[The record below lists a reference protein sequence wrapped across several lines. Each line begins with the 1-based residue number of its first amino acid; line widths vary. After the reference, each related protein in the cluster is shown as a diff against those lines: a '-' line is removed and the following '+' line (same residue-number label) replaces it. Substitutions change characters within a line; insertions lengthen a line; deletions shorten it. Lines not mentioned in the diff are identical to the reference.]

1 MNACNFIGR
10 VGKDA
15 VLRHTQAGKAVLGWS
30 IAVDRGFGDNK
41 QTIWIDCALWG
52 DRGSKI
58 ADYVRKGDRIGV
70 CGELGTRE
78 HDGKTYLTLDVRDVT
93 LLGNKTD
100 RDESPRDLSKR
111 QNKPD
116 SAPAADPLA
125 DDEIPF

>member
-15 VLRHTQAGKAVLGWS
+15 VLRHTQSGKAVLGWS

-116 SAPAADPLA
+116 SAPAADPFA
-125 DDEIPF
+125 ADEIPF

>member
-15 VLRHTQAGKAVLGWS
+15 VLRHTQSGKAVLGWS

-116 SAPAADPLA
+116 SAPAADPFA

>member
-15 VLRHTQAGKAVLGWS
+15 VLRHTQAGKSVLGWS

-93 LLGNKTD
+93 LLGNKD
-100 RDESPRDLSKR
+100 RDEAPRETQQR
-111 QNKPD
+111 QSRTA
-116 SAPAADPLA
+116 SAPSADSFA